1 MRHDSHQDYPGS
13 LRVKKSRLSPARFLL
28 LAFAGLF
35 LAAWLLLPLFT
46 PDDTSI
52 PQNAHAIPTLN
63 EKPKAQ
69 NARTLLPSPAQTAR
83 SLASADGAPSAAP
96 THTAEETPAAVLLVN
111 AQNPLPADYR
121 PEGLVLLNEI
131 ETELFSVKNAG
142 TYASR
147 TALEALTRMLQAA
160 HQDGLKAWQIS
171 EAYRSIADQQKIWDA
186 KYKKYREV
194 NGLSEKK
201 ALQAVA
207 RRVAKPGCIEH
218 HTGLALDITVP
229 GESFRLTKQAKWL
242 EAHCH
247 EYGFVIRYTEEKER
261 ITGITAEPWHI
272 RYVGLEAAEIMTRE
286 NLCLEEYVQKYQ

>member
-13 LRVKKSRLSPARFLL
+13 LRVRKSRLSPARFLL

-52 PQNAHAIPTLN
+52 PQNAHAIPMLN
-63 EKPKAQ
+63 ENPKAQ
-69 NARTLLPSPAQTAR
+69 NTRTLLPSPAQTAR
-83 SLASADGAPSAAP
+83 SLASAGGAPSAAP

-121 PEGLVLLNEI
+121 PEGLVLLDEI

-207 RRVAKPGCIEH
+207 RRVAKPGCSEH

-242 EAHCH
+242 AAHCH

-261 ITGITAEPWHI
+261 ITGITAEPLHI